1 VGDASVGGVVAS
13 AGARA
18 LATAYGAVR
27 DQVLGLTLVTGDGR
41 VLELGGAVVKNV
53 AGFDLVRLIVGSR
66 GALGV
71 VTRVTLRTHPRFRC
85 ERYLSVSAPRPEA
98 LLPAVDGVLGA
109 PLLPASIELAGGPDG
124 AELLVR
130 VVGSEVQVAHAEQVL
145 TARMGPSVRG
155 LEPEAGALHQRVL
168 RAAAGAGARV
178 LHARPSASGVEDLL
192 ARLRSAAAAAAT
204 GAPRFW
210 ALPDQG
216 VAWVAGQGG
225 RSGLD
230 PERSPAQE
238 AVFDAAPGAAPGAG
252 VASDGAPDAAVQA
265 LEAGLHAVFDPFG
278 VLGGVAEQGDRP

>member
-1 VGDASVGGVVAS
+1 
-13 AGARA
+13 
-18 LATAYGAVR
+18 
-27 DQVLGLTLVTGDGR
+27 
-41 VLELGGAVVKNV
+41 
-53 AGFDLVRLIVGSR
+53 
-66 GALGV
+66 
-71 VTRVTLRTHPRFRC
+71 
-85 ERYLSVSAPRPEA
+85 
-98 LLPAVDGVLGA
+98 
-109 PLLPASIELAGGPDG
+109 
-124 AELLVR
+124 
-130 VVGSEVQVAHAEQVL
+130 
-145 TARMGPSVRG
+145 
-155 LEPEAGALHQRVL
+155 
-168 RAAAGAGARV
+168 
-178 LHARPSASGVEDLL
+178 VEDLL

-225 RSGLD
+225 RSGSD